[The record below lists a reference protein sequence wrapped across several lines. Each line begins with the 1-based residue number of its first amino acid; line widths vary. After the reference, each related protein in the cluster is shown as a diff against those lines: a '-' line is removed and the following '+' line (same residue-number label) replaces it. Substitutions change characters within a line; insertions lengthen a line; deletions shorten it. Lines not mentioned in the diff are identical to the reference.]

1 VLIASAVAL
10 TVSLAAC
17 APDEPAAA
25 KEFVAD
31 TTLSVAGGNPGA
43 CTPVDAPMLNIP
55 TASDDEPRMRIPQP
69 QGWER
74 STEFDNVD
82 ESVRFS
88 LVNTDLVGDEARD
101 NAVVVTVEPAPDA
114 DAQTSFE
121 RTRADLVY
129 ILDEEGLPTTLE
141 TTVGTVCGLPAWTG
155 HLRGHRHEGGH
166 LPACSASPPGHHVV
180 GGDQDPSRHLPGR
193 AGADRR
199 VGQPDV
205 PARCR
210 DDPDGVPGVAAG
222 ASTSLV
228 MRSH

>member
-1 VLIASAVAL
+1 MNTTSTTSPAMGRRARHVLIASAVAL

-31 TTLSVAGGNPGA
+31 TTLSVAGGDPGA

-55 TASDDEPRMRIPQP
+55 SVSDDEPRMRIPQP

-88 LVNTDLVGDEARD
+88 LVNTDVVGDEAPG

-129 ILDEEGLPTTLE
+129 ILDEE
-141 TTVGTVCGLPAWTG
+141 
-155 HLRGHRHEGGH
+155 
-166 LPACSASPPGHHVV
+166 ACRRTWRRRSAPCAGCPPGRS
-180 GGDQDPSRHLPGR
+180 PTR
-193 AGADRR
+193 A
-199 VGQPDV
+199 P
-205 PARCR
+205 
-210 DDPDGVPGVAAG
+210 
-222 ASTSLV
+222 T
-228 MRSH
+228 